1 MALFVARQRKM
12 SSRAPVLLIISI
24 AVGLSAGCASHLPLD
39 AFLDESP
46 PCYDR
51 AGQPQTTLV
60 DAHLHFRPFGGPALP
75 FDEVVSYLERS
86 GVRFVTV
93 MGIGQTLPA
102 NSSCTYY
109 LRCPGTPVEPSLKN
123 DFANAAAF
131 TAKPRPGIHIVMSM
145 TFPDLARPDS
155 VLEGMRLLDREYPG
169 TFRWMGE
176 VNLVKQ
182 ALFANGHEAVAAA
195 TLADWSPFMEVLR
208 ARNIPLAIHA
218 DLGNDDDFTAYLPLF
233 QEVLATYP
241 GNAIIWMHMGLS
253 RELVRM
259 DPEQHVE
266 IMKSLLDRYPRL
278 MLDLSWRVIDEHY
291 FSDPDIRA
299 HYVPFLNEYSR
310 RMLPGTD
317 FVASR
322 RRTYEDYRDDLV
334 VTSRVFKYL
343 NDTAFRD
350 IALGRNYFELLG
362 LDYRA
367 PPVCNRRS

>member
-1 MALFVARQRKM
+1 MRLPAFVLPFFSIALFV
-12 SSRAPVLLIISI
+12 L
-24 AVGLSAGCASHLPLD
+24 GGCASHLTLD
-39 AFLDESP
+39 AFVEESTL
-46 PCYDR
+46 CYDR
-51 AGQPQTTLV
+51 DRQPQTAVV

-75 FDEVVSYLERS
+75 FEEVVSYVERS

-102 NSSCTYY
+102 DSSCKYY
-109 LRCPGTPVEPSLKN
+109 LRCPGTPVEPTLRN

-131 TAKPRPGIHIVMSM
+131 VSKPRPGIHMVLSM
-145 TFPDLARPDS
+145 TFPDLARPNS
-155 VLEGMRLLDREYPG
+155 VLRGMQLLDREYPG

-182 ALFANGHEAVAAA
+182 ALFANGHEPVTTA
-195 TLADWSPFMEVLR
+195 TLADWGPFMEVLR
-208 ARNIPLAIHA
+208 ARNIPLAIHS
-218 DLGNDDDFTAYLPLF
+218 DLGNDENPTAYLPLF
-233 QEVLATYP
+233 QEMLAAYP
-241 GNAIIWMHMGLS
+241 GNSIIWMHMGLS

-259 DPEQHVE
+259 DPERHIE
-266 IMKSLLDRYPRL
+266 ILKSLLDRYPRL

-299 HYVPFLNEYSR
+299 RYVPFLNEYSGR
-310 RMLPGTD
+310 ILPGTD

-334 VTSRVFKYL
+334 VTSRVLKYL
-343 NDTAFRD
+343 NDSAFRD

-367 PPVCNRRS
+367 PPVCDRRP

>member
-1 MALFVARQRKM
+1 MALFVARKQKM
-12 SSRAPVLLIISI
+12 NCRAPILLIISV
-24 AVGLSAGCASHLPLD
+24 AVALSAGCASHLPLD
-39 AFLDESP
+39 AFLEESP

-51 AGQPQTTLV
+51 ASQPETALV

-102 NSSCTYY
+102 NASCTYY
-109 LRCPGTPVEPSLKN
+109 LRCPGTPVAPSLKN

-131 TAKPRPGIHIVMSM
+131 AAKPRPGIHIVMSM
-145 TFPDLARPDS
+145 TFPDLARPNS
-155 VLEGMRLLDREYPG
+155 VLEGMQLLDREYPG

-195 TLADWSPFMEVLR
+195 TLADWGPFMEVLR

-317 FVASR
+317 FLASR

-334 VTSRVFKYL
+334 VTSRILKYL
-343 NDTAFRD
+343 NDAAFRD